1 MNFDAILR
9 LLGGNNIDRVGTALG
24 APELGWS
31 ERANNNRPTVNTGV
45 TPQSKAAGL
54 DDWKRVH
61 FDESTGNPNYRPPAG
76 APTNDPNATNRAL
89 TGGGGAAPTG
99 GGDMGGGVDE
109 LALAE
114 AARRNRISSY
124 KAQAGNIRGQA
135 QGAFDNILKAV
146 NAFRERAKTQ
156 FDTAGQEITNNA
168 SEILG
173 SNARTATEAAGSA
186 RARGRAMGLGDSSK
200 FQLQNK
206 VQGNLASTQ
215 GNTIARRGEEEAN
228 NRGVFQERTDQAQG
242 QENEANSYL
251 KNAMDRATTVENTGY
266 DAGEEVFTSALNDI
280 VNYQRQLAALKPVQ
294 AEGLQ
299 QYAPNFGG
307 IANTINGVLD
317 GLGGG
322 RGATEEQMGNPVNPT
337 NVFDLLRKRGLV
349 QG

>member
-1 MNFDAILR
+1 MNFDTILR
-9 LLGGNNIDRVGTALG
+9 LIGGENLDKIGTTFGLK
-24 APELGWS
+24 ERGWS
-31 ERANNNRPTVNTGV
+31 ERANNNQPTTNTGV

-54 DDWKRVH
+54 DDWRRVH
-61 FDESTGNPNYRPPAG
+61 FDQSTGNPNYRPPA
-76 APTNDPNATNRAL
+76 NDQTTTPP
-89 TGGGGAAPTG
+89 GGGGAFSAPG
-99 GGDMGGGVDE
+99 GGGAGDQGGGGGQVDE

-114 AARRNRISSY
+114 AARRNRINSY
-124 KAQAGNIRGQA
+124 KAQAGNIRSQA

-146 NAFRERAKTQ
+146 AAFRDRSKTQ
-156 FDTAGQEITNNA
+156 YDTAGQEITNNA

-186 RARGRAMGLGDSSK
+186 RSRGRAMGLGDSSK
-200 FQLQNK
+200 FALQNK

-215 GNTIARRGEEEAN
+215 GSTIARRGEEESS
-228 NRGVFQERTDQAQG
+228 NRNLFQERNDQAQG
-242 QENEANSYL
+242 QEDEANTYL
-251 KNAMDRATTVENTGY
+251 KNANDRATTVENTGY

-280 VNYQRQLAALKPVQ
+280 VNYQRQLAAVKPVQ

-322 RGATEEQMGNPVNPT
+322 RGVTEEQMGNPVNPT
-337 NVFDLLRKRGLV
+337 NVFDILKRRGLV